1 MDDPYTSTPCFGL
14 FTCYVATWEII
25 SSSLDFNE
33 IHRDVHGRSFMKKGS
48 FLIPFAHYDIHGNP
62 WRFCTCIFNKPAIK
76 LKYFVECHA
85 AAL

>member
-14 FTCYVATWEII
+14 FTCYVATLEII

-48 FLIPFAHYDIHGNP
+48 FFPLLIM
-62 WRFCTCIFNKPAIK
+62 IFMETRGVSVHVYLTNRP
-76 LKYFVECHA
+76 YS
-85 AAL
+85 